1 MLERQRSSG
10 GHTPD
15 AGPTPLPAFPEFVA
29 LMALLMALTALSIDI
44 MLPSLPQIGAAFA
57 VPDRNDVQQVVT
69 GYMLGLAVGQLV
81 WGPISDRWGRKGPL
95 LLGLLVFGVGSL
107 VSIAATSFSILLWA
121 RVLQGL
127 GGAAA
132 RVISVAII
140 RDLYAGR
147 QMARVMSIVMMVFIT
162 VPVIAPSIG
171 QALAHIGSWRWAF
184 YVLLAAAAIG
194 IVWAGL
200 RLPETASSGMAVG
213 RRLTTTALAVVR
225 TKTTVWYSVAS
236 GFMFGCLV
244 SYIVSAQQVFVDVFA
259 LGTGFPVAFGA
270 IACSIALASFTNAQL
285 VQRLGMR
292 RLSHLALAG
301 FTVVSF
307 LLAGLSLIGQPPF
320 LLFALLLAASFFGF
334 GLIVPNFNAIAMQP
348 MGEMAGIASSLI
360 GFFTSGAGVAIGW
373 VVGRLFDGTVR
384 PLSVGFALLGLLALI
399 SVLAVEGPKGMFRGE

>member
-1 MLERQRSSG
+1 M
-10 GHTPD
+10 T
-15 AGPTPLPAFPEFVA
+15 GPTPLPAFPEFVA

-57 VPDRNDVQQVVT
+57 VPDRNDVQHVVT
-69 GYMLGLAVGQLV
+69 GYMLGLAFGQLV

-107 VSIAATSFSILLWA
+107 VSIAATSFSILLSA

-259 LGTGFPVAFGA
+259 LGAGFPWRSAPLPAALPLRPSPMPNSSNDLACAGSRIWRWPGSPWLAFCWPA
-270 IACSIALASFTNAQL
+270 FPWSVSRRSCCSLCCWRLAFS
-285 VQRLGMR
+285 G
-292 RLSHLALAG
+292 S
-301 FTVVSF
+301 
-307 LLAGLSLIGQPPF
+307 
-320 LLFALLLAASFFGF
+320 
-334 GLIVPNFNAIAMQP
+334 
-348 MGEMAGIASSLI
+348 ASSCR
-360 GFFTSGAGVAIGW
+360 TSTPSRCSPW
-373 VVGRLFDGTVR
+373 VRWPVSRHR
-384 PLSVGFALLGLLALI
+384 
-399 SVLAVEGPKGMFRGE
+399 